1 MKLYNIKPAF
11 LTVTVL
17 SIAMTS
23 CLKDKA
29 YDDGDI
35 QSVHGGGSIKPI
47 EIKLTAGN
55 SSNFALTPSLPY
67 LTKDT
72 TLDLIPV
79 NLATSAPSS
88 EDINVTLEQD
98 NSLVEAYN
106 SDATNLTKYAIPPS
120 TMFSILNNA
129 VVTIP
134 KGSNTGYLQVTLK
147 TANFADTT
155 WALGYKIKTVDKS
168 GYTIS
173 GNLNSGIIAFAVTN
187 KYEGLYQVT
196 GHFAHPTVPRDINM
210 EDYLS
215 TASFKSVSKTLGD
228 LTGTKIIVTI
238 DARTNQV
245 TVSPG
250 ANTSGTTA
258 SVKDM
263 PGDPKYNNTYDPATH
278 TFWLKY
284 GYPQPGPTR
293 IITEKV
299 TLE

>member
-1 MKLYNIKPAF
+1 MKLYNIKSALLVF
-11 LTVTVL
+11 TGL
-17 SIAMTS
+17 SMTMTS

-29 YDDGDI
+29 YNDGEI
-35 QSVHGGGSIKPI
+35 QSVHGGGSVKPI

-55 SSNFALTPSLPY
+55 SSNFAITPSLPY

-79 NLATSAPSS
+79 NLATSSPAP
-88 EDINVTLEQD
+88 EDISVTLEQD
-98 NSLVEAYN
+98 NSLIDDYN
-106 SDATNLTKYAIPPS
+106 SNPDNITKYAIPS
-120 TMFSILNNA
+120 ASMFSVANNA
-129 VVTIP
+129 VVVIP
-134 KGSNTGYLQVTLK
+134 KGSNTGYLQMTLK

-155 WALGYKIKTVDKS
+155 WALGYKIKSVDKS

-173 GNLNSGIIAFAVTN
+173 GNLSTGIVAFAVTN
-187 KYEGLYQVT
+187 KYEGLYHAT
-196 GHFAHPTVPRDINM
+196 GYFQHPTVPRAIDM
-210 EDYLS
+210 DDYLS

-228 LTGTKIIVTI
+228 LTGTKIILTI
-238 DARTNQV
+238 NALTNKV

-263 PGDPKYNNTYDPATH
+263 AGDATYNNTYDPATH

-284 GYPQPGPTR
+284 GYPQPGATR

-299 TLE
+299 TLK